1 MFLKS
6 KIGKKQLSEI
16 QLEFAG
22 SSTAV
27 NSKSAIKGGSSDN
40 FLKPMSETDDQN
52 ELNKSDMQV

>member
-22 SSTAV
+22 SSTTG
-27 NSKSAIKGGSSDN
+27 NSKLTIKGGSDH
-40 FLKPMSETDDQN
+40 FLNPMSETDDQN